1 MLECHPWGEVMK
13 KGIIITLLGGTFWGI
28 FGTMGQFL
36 FQTYHLNTMWLTTLR
51 MIFAGIILLSVCFIK
66 DTKKTL
72 SIWNNK
78 NDVFQLVL
86 FALLGLMFCQY
97 SYMTAIYYSNSSTAA
112 ILQYLN
118 PIFIMFYTCLVC
130 KRLPYKKELL
140 CVALAFGGTF
150 ILATHGNIHEMI
162 LSFEGLFWGVMAGL
176 AASFY
181 SLLPRHIMNKY
192 GSLIPTGYAMII
204 GGVVL
209 GIIGRVWNI
218 SASLDIYGY
227 LAMAGIIIIGTV
239 LAFSM
244 YLIGVNLIG
253 PMRASLIAAV
263 EPLSAT
269 ICMCLWLHSPFTLMD
284 VLGFI
289 MVMSTI
295 FILSYK
301 KKAS

>member
-1 MLECHPWGEVMK
+1 
-13 KGIIITLLGGTFWGI
+13 
-28 FGTMGQFL
+28 
-36 FQTYHLNTMWLTTLR
+36 
-51 MIFAGIILLSVCFIK
+51 
-66 DTKKTL
+66 
-72 SIWNNK
+72 
-78 NDVFQLVL
+78 
-86 FALLGLMFCQY
+86 
-97 SYMTAIYYSNSSTAA
+97 
-112 ILQYLN
+112 
-118 PIFIMFYTCLVC
+118 MFYTCLVC

-227 LAMAGIIIIGTV
+227 LAMAGIIVIGTV

>member
-13 KGIIITLLGGTFWGI
+13 KGIIITLLGGAFWGI
-28 FGTMGQFL
+28 SGTMGQFL

-78 NDVFQLVL
+78 NDVFQLIL

-140 CVALAFGGTF
+140 CVILAFGGTF

-218 SASLDIYGY
+218 SVSLDIYGY
-227 LAMAGIIIIGTV
+227 LAMAGIIVIGTV

-244 YLIGVNLIG
+244 YL
-253 PMRASLIAAV
+253 
-263 EPLSAT
+263 
-269 ICMCLWLHSPFTLMD
+269 
-284 VLGFI
+284 
-289 MVMSTI
+289 
-295 FILSYK
+295 
-301 KKAS
+301 

>member
-28 FGTMGQFL
+28 SGTMGQFL

-78 NDVFQLVL
+78 NDVFQLIL

-140 CVALAFGGTF
+140 CVVLAFGGTF

-209 GIIGRVWNI
+209 GIIGRV
-218 SASLDIYGY
+218 
-227 LAMAGIIIIGTV
+227 

>member
-1 MLECHPWGEVMK
+1 
-13 KGIIITLLGGTFWGI
+13 
-28 FGTMGQFL
+28 
-36 FQTYHLNTMWLTTLR
+36 
-51 MIFAGIILLSVCFIK
+51 
-66 DTKKTL
+66 
-72 SIWNNK
+72 
-78 NDVFQLVL
+78 
-86 FALLGLMFCQY
+86 
-97 SYMTAIYYSNSSTAA
+97 
-112 ILQYLN
+112 
-118 PIFIMFYTCLVC
+118 
-130 KRLPYKKELL
+130 
-140 CVALAFGGTF
+140 
-150 ILATHGNIHEMI
+150 
-162 LSFEGLFWGVMAGL
+162 
-176 AASFY
+176 
-181 SLLPRHIMNKY
+181 
-192 GSLIPTGYAMII
+192 MII

-227 LAMAGIIIIGTV
+227 LAMAGIIIIIGTV